1 MKVPVEGSRTRM
13 RVGMRAVAVFTSAVF
28 LAGFALAEPPAVK
41 PLQGL
46 VRGHPLVAPAHP
58 MVRSGGGGTATDPSS
73 TIPSGW
79 TCVGSCGTDGADGV
93 VTLSPIGSSHYEWVS
108 TAGGSNGV
116 GALPTGALGSETDG
130 STLATQVFTATAGTS
145 LNFYFNYVTSDGA
158 GYADYAWA
166 ELFNSANTPVALLF
180 TARTVAS
187 GTIVPGTGMPT
198 PLATLTPASVP
209 IIGGPPTWAP
219 LGTYS
224 GSCYATGCGY
234 TGWVNS
240 SYVIPAAGSY
250 YLKVGVVNWS
260 DTLYDSGLALD
271 GVTVG
276 GAPITPPTTT
286 PTVPALSTWGLI
298 LLALLMMAAAARL
311 FRRASVRR

>member
-1 MKVPVEGSRTRM
+1 
-13 RVGMRAVAVFTSAVF
+13 
-28 LAGFALAEPPAVK
+28 
-41 PLQGL
+41 
-46 VRGHPLVAPAHP
+46 

-198 PLATLTPASVP
+198 PPGNPDSR
-209 IIGGPPTWAP
+209 
-219 LGTYS
+219 LGAHHRRS
-224 GSCYATGCGY
+224 ADMG
-234 TGWVNS
+234 
-240 SYVIPAAGSY
+240 AARYIFGF
-250 YLKVGVVNWS
+250 LLRHRLR
-260 DTLYDSGLALD
+260 LYRLGQLQLRDSGRWQL
-271 GVTVG
+271 
-276 GAPITPPTTT
+276 
-286 PTVPALSTWGLI
+286 LS
-298 LLALLMMAAAARL
+298 
-311 FRRASVRR
+311 